1 LVNIKKS
8 YSPQKGKEEP
18 ACGKVPPQ
26 SDIENEPPRVIIIPG
41 ETTAPGKENE
51 SLSNIENIPPVEVHV
66 AAVRN
71 KNDQN
76 YEGHK
81 NHRKPNTYV
90 KIHDL
95 NMSPIG
101 LPPGT
106 GKKTDCNDILHST
119 VRSDIDCNVSPL
131 ETKDVDKLEN
141 LTPKTPESQKL
152 RKMVPETQGF
162 VSPNSFLQDSLCLN
176 NKSSNNQQAKECG
189 NGKDGCLLTMNEK
202 TQKIFL
208 SPDTFLKDFN
218 TTLDNDKKDNCAMVN
233 IPSPDSVLNKSIPH
247 NIVIEQLNTI
257 KTALQKSKPVLEQRK
272 RNNGTHITSRQS
284 IKVEQPAKDNIRRET
299 YTKST
304 SSVNRRQSKIGT
316 NGKKSSDNCRR
327 ETFVKRKDNRKTNP
341 FVEVP
346 DTCTSSPRRTTF
358 IIKQNQNCQ
367 KNKNNTERQ
376 TNDRKTVKQ
385 NGHQHFEKDI
395 VTTKTLVQNEVETV
409 STTTYTEVIDTYTCT
424 TVIDQEVI
432 PTPERSLAMNQQQ
445 TTKTEISKSVDSNT
459 ITKNRT
465 LPTPEKSLCGKQLFS
480 PHTGQTV
487 HGASLNYG
495 DNSSFGSPRR
505 LPDSPL
511 AAVVNRR
518 VSTTV
523 TKERPSD
530 ALIEQTERRLSTC
543 LFGPDENNIETD
555 SLEDMPGIKHDI
567 SIIQEEAE
575 NCFTPNPML
584 CKTSLEQKDVNYEL
598 DTPMREA
605 GYNNASTI
613 SMKSNDLTEIDTP
626 TLFARIAHNGRN
638 KTLEKK
644 CPVTSTKEMYGVT
657 EVSVEI
663 DTPLK
668 SMYNVTDTDKNP
680 DDKVRL
686 NVQLEMEK
694 DNVIDTPLD
703 CHNQIDRKQNSD
715 VGKNQTA
722 MDMIDKLDSK
732 FSMEKDVVSINLDEG
747 DIFDKSRGGNVLDDS
762 ALYAKTTF
770 FESLDTG
777 DLNLDT
783 PLRLLAEQEGK
794 SNINKKEKRRS
805 FWEKPCDL
813 SITFDNLDTPLREAN
828 ANEDKRKKSRRSFW
842 EKLDES
848 KLTPIIVK
856 DMNSSED
863 SSKHSVIDSPERT
876 EPQSPARTEPQK
888 SPSEIENDHQLD
900 KSNVSEKN
908 ASFPITPYHL
918 LPKNPDPDNS
928 RRSTHVVE
936 KPKVLN
942 LNGMEKKKLFCD
954 THVTD
959 SSDEGQNGEIKTVEL
974 TNELEDEIDVTT
986 SFSVQVNN
994 ESNCL
999 KLDPKVNE
1007 MEMKEICISASR
1019 LKIPSDAGKNNCSI
1033 QKDEQNFTDF
1043 TKLKEKDGS
1052 ESERKN
1058 EKEAPSGLLFVSCS
1072 PIKQTEKPVG
1082 RTVTKSS
1089 LRSQPIKTTVTTVN
1103 KKRSPK
1109 RPLSQGRISE
1119 NKRRKTK
1126 EANQQKERVNC
1137 EDKSRM
1143 SQIEPCVTENITEGR
1158 KVQMTR
1164 TTKSDSKPISKKG
1177 IC

>member
-1 LVNIKKS
+1 MVNIKKS
-8 YSPQKGKEEP
+8 YSLQKGEEKP
-18 ACGKVPPQ
+18 AYGKVPPQ
-26 SDIENEPPRVIIIPG
+26 SDIENEPQRVIIIPG
-41 ETTAPGKENE
+41 ETTATGKENE
-51 SLSNIENIPPVEVHV
+51 SLSNIENVPPVEVDV
-66 AAVRN
+66 TGVRKEN
-71 KNDQN
+71 AQN

-81 NHRKPNTYV
+81 KFRKPNTYV

-119 VRSDIDCNVSPL
+119 VRSDIDSNVSPL
-131 ETKDVDKLEN
+131 ETKDVDKFEN

-152 RKMVPETQGF
+152 GKMIPETQGF
-162 VSPNSFLQDSLCLN
+162 VSPNSFLQDSLCMN
-176 NKSSNNQQAKECG
+176 NESSNNQAKECG
-189 NGKDGCLLTMNEK
+189 NGKDGCLLTMKEK
-202 TQKIFL
+202 SQKKFL
-208 SPDTFLKDFN
+208 SPDTFLKDLN
-218 TTLDNDKKDNCAMVN
+218 TTLDNDKKDNCVMVN

-247 NIVIEQLNTI
+247 NIVVEQLNTV
-257 KTALQKSKPVLEQRK
+257 KTALQKSKPVLGQQK
-272 RNNGTHITSRQS
+272 RTKSTNITSRQS
-284 IKVEQPAKDNIRRET
+284 IKVEKPAKDNIRRET

-304 SSVNRRQSKIGT
+304 SSVSRRQSKIGT
-316 NGKKSSDNCRR
+316 NDKKSNDNCRR
-327 ETFVKRKDNRKTNP
+327 ETFLKKKDKRKTNP

-346 DTCTSSPRRTTF
+346 DACTSSPRRTTF
-358 IIKQNQNCQ
+358 IVKQNQNCQ
-367 KNKNNTERQ
+367 KTKSNAVRP
-376 TNDRKTVKQ
+376 TNDRRNTVKQ

-395 VTTKTLVQNEVETV
+395 VTTKTLFQNEVETV
-409 STTTYTEVIDTYTCT
+409 STTTYTEVIDTYTST
-424 TVIDQEVI
+424 TVIDNEVV

-445 TTKTEISKSVDSNT
+445 TTTTKTEISKSVDSNT
-459 ITKNRT
+459 VTKNRT
-465 LPTPEKSLCGKQLFS
+465 LPTPERSSCGKQLFS

-487 HGASLNYG
+487 HGASLNFG

-511 AAVVNRR
+511 AAVVNKR

-555 SLEDMPGIKHDI
+555 SLEDMPGKKHDI
-567 SIIQEEAE
+567 SMIQEEAE

-584 CKTSLEQKDVNYEL
+584 CKTSLEQKDVNNEL

-613 SMKSNDLTEIDTP
+613 SMKNNDLTEIDTP

-638 KTLEKK
+638 KALEEK

-668 SMYNVTDTDKNP
+668 SMYNVTDTDKNL

-694 DNVIDTPLD
+694 ETVIDTPLV
-703 CHNQIDRKQNSD
+703 CRNQIDGKQNSD
-715 VGKNQTA
+715 VGKNQMA
-722 MDMIDKLDSK
+722 MNMIDKLDSK
-732 FSMEKDVVSINLDEG
+732 FNTEKDVVSINLDEG
-747 DIFDKSRGGNVLDDS
+747 DVFDKSRGGNVLDDS
-762 ALYAKTTF
+762 ALFAKTTF
-770 FESLDTG
+770 FEPLDTG

-794 SNINKKEKRRS
+794 SNKKEKRRS

-813 SITFDNLDTPLREAN
+813 SIAFDYLDTSLREAN

-863 SSKHSVIDSPERT
+863 SSKHSVTD
-876 EPQSPARTEPQK
+876 SPARTEPQK

-908 ASFPITPYHL
+908 TSFPITPYHL
-918 LPKNPDPDNS
+918 LPNNPDPDNS

-936 KPKVLN
+936 KPRVLN
-942 LNGMEKKKLFCD
+942 LNDMEKKKLFSD

-1019 LKIPSDAGKNNCSI
+1019 PNIPSDAGKNNCSI

-1052 ESERKN
+1052 ESERNN
-1058 EKEAPSGLLFVSCS
+1058 EKEAPRPSGLLFVSCS

-1089 LRSQPIKTTVTTVN
+1089 LRSQPIKTTVATVN

-1126 EANQQKERVNC
+1126 EADQQKAQANC

-1143 SQIEPCVTENITEGR
+1143 SQMEPCVTENITEGR
-1158 KVQMTR
+1158 KVLMTR
-1164 TTKSDSKPISKKG
+1164 TTKSVSKPISKKG